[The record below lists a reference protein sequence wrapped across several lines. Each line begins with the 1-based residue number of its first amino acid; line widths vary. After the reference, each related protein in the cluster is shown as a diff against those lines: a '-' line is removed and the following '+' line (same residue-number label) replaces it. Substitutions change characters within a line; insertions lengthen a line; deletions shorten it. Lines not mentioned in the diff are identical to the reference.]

1 MAGPPKSRG
10 MIMYVLKNMM
20 ESFKVNSRLLTFLH
34 SFCYDKVGKR
44 EKVGTLMGKD
54 PFGNSYYELPAQPQ
68 VENQSNMRRLRQTKI
83 KTLRSWERGCP
94 LGGMTLLKPTEKR
107 FSLVVHDFKADS
119 EQ

>member
-1 MAGPPKSRG
+1 
-10 MIMYVLKNMM
+10 MIKGAI
-20 ESFKVNSRLLTFLH
+20 FRIFTFLH
-34 SFCYDKVGKR
+34 SFSYDKVGKR